1 MIWSIFTRR
10 RELQKVAS
18 LEGRRDNS
26 EGRKGS
32 LQDVQ
37 IEQRIVKSA
46 PALLGKAPFDSS
58 ALLNGLVH
66 KLGPQDHK
74 TILNSISSTIS
85 FINIMATNN

>member
-26 EGRKGS
+26 EGRAGS
-32 LQDVQ
+32 LLDLQ

-66 KLGPQDHK
+66 TFIRLPLHPALNGPFS
-74 TILNSISSTIS
+74 IL
-85 FINIMATNN
+85 

>member
-26 EGRKGS
+26 EGREGS
-32 LQDVQ
+32 LLDLQ

-46 PALLGKAPFDSS
+46 PALLGRGPFDSS

-66 KLGPQDHK
+66 NLRPQLLMNH
-74 TILNSISSTIS
+74 ST
-85 FINIMATNN
+85 

>member
-26 EGRKGS
+26 EGREGS
-32 LQDVQ
+32 LLDVQ

-46 PALLGKAPFDSS
+46 PALLGKAPFDSC

-66 KLGPQDHK
+66 NLRHQPS
-74 TILNSISSTIS
+74 TRLFSILLVPPLL
-85 FINIMATNN
+85 FIIY